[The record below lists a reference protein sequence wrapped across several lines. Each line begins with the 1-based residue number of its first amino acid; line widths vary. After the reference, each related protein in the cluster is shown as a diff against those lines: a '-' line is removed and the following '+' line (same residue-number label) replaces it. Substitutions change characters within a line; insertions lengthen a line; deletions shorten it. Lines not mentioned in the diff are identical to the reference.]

1 MIYIARYVYKK
12 SIKMLCLY
20 YHELIKK
27 IEEHEKKEY
36 SMIDDFMLIK
46 VLEKIKKMKVMDIND
61 NTKILIGTD
70 GKLPDGISFKK
81 IVILM
86 ASVIKDDKSLYPQ
99 LFLEE
104 ALYDE

>member
-1 MIYIARYVYKK
+1 
-12 SIKMLCLY
+12 
-20 YHELIKK
+20 
-27 IEEHEKKEY
+27 
-36 SMIDDFMLIK
+36 MIDDYMLIK

-61 NTKILIGTD
+61 NTKILIDTD

>member
-1 MIYIARYVYKK
+1 
-12 SIKMLCLY
+12 
-20 YHELIKK
+20 
-27 IEEHEKKEY
+27 
-36 SMIDDFMLIK
+36 MIDDYMLIK

-61 NTKILIGTD
+61 NTKILIGTY

>member
-1 MIYIARYVYKK
+1 
-12 SIKMLCLY
+12 
-20 YHELIKK
+20 
-27 IEEHEKKEY
+27 
-36 SMIDDFMLIK
+36 
-46 VLEKIKKMKVMDIND
+46 MKVMDIND

>member
-1 MIYIARYVYKK
+1 
-12 SIKMLCLY
+12 
-20 YHELIKK
+20 
-27 IEEHEKKEY
+27 
-36 SMIDDFMLIK
+36 MIDDYMLIK

-61 NTKILIGTD
+61 NTKILIATD

>member
-1 MIYIARYVYKK
+1 MPVLSWINKK
-12 SIKMLCLY
+12 DWRTW
-20 YHELIKK
+20 
-27 IEEHEKKEY
+27 KKEY
-36 SMIDDFMLIK
+36 SMIDDYMLIK
-46 VLEKIKKMKVMDIND
+46 VLEKIKKMKVVDIND

-104 ALYDE
+104 ALYDEWTWL